1 MSNHKL
7 WHLFYH
13 YPIKQMYF
21 FKFFT
26 MKQLSLIVIL
36 VFLSFLSFAQKGKV
50 FPVVSGK
57 TLTNKN
63 ISLPSNTKGKYTL
76 IGVAY
81 SKKSDDLLKG
91 WYSPLYNT
99 FISPPTSS
107 LFPQDDYDINMYFI
121 ALMKGIYK
129 VADNTITKKMK
140 QGIDKKFHDNVLL
153 YQGKIKD
160 YKKELKLGEKDL
172 PYFFVLDKNGKI
184 VYHTSGA
191 YSDRKKFNIQS
202 AIETE

>member
-1 MSNHKL
+1 MNYSK
-7 WHLFYH
+7 
-13 YPIKQMYF
+13 
-21 FKFFT
+21 
-26 MKQLSLIVIL
+26 LIVIL
-36 VFLSFLSFAQKGKV
+36 LLFPLFSYAQKGKV
-50 FPVVSGK
+50 FPAVSGE
-57 TLTNKN
+57 TLTDKN
-63 ISLPSNTKGKYTL
+63 VTVPSSTKGKYTL
-76 IGVAY
+76 VGVAY

-129 VADNTITKKMK
+129 VADKGITKKMK
-140 QGIDKKFHDNVLL
+140 DGIDKKFHDNVLI
-153 YQGKIKD
+153 YQGKINE

-172 PYFFVLDKNGKI
+172 PYFFVLDKNGNI

-191 YSDRKKFNIQS
+191 YSDKKKFDIQS
-202 AIETE
+202 AIEIE

>member
-1 MSNHKL
+1 M
-7 WHLFYH
+7 
-13 YPIKQMYF
+13 
-21 FKFFT
+21 
-26 MKQLSLIVIL
+26 MKQLNLIVTLI
-36 VFLSFLSFAQKGKV
+36 FLSLFSFAQKGKI
-50 FPVVSGK
+50 FPVVSGE
-57 TLTNKN
+57 TLTSKKVTV
-63 ISLPSNTKGKYTL
+63 PSSTKGKYTL

-81 SKKSDDLLKG
+81 SKKSDELLKG

-140 QGIDKKFHDNVLL
+140 KGIDKKFHDNILI
-153 YQGKIKD
+153 YQGKIKE
-160 YKKELKLGEKDL
+160 YKKELRLGEKDL

-191 YSDRKKFNIQS
+191 YSDKKKFNIQS
-202 AIETE
+202 AIDTEY